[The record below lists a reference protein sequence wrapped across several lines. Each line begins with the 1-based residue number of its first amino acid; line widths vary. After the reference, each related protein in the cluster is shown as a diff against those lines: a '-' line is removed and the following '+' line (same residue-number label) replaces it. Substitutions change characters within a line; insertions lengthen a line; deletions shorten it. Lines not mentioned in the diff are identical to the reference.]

1 MKTSLTVSQLNDIG
15 MQYANRVVD
24 SMTRKEMEQM
34 IFEQIALDT
43 CKLNEDELEDKVNN
57 YEVGLYDEL
66 VNQTINKRRIN

>member
-43 CKLNEDELEDKVNN
+43 CKLNEEELEDKVNN
-57 YEVGLYDEL
+57 YESGLYDEL
-66 VNQTINKRRIN
+66 VNKTINKRRIN

>member
-43 CKLNEDELEDKVNN
+43 CKLNEEELEDRVNN
-57 YEVGLYDEL
+57 YELGLYDEL

>member
-24 SMTRKEMEQM
+24 NMTRKEMEQM

-57 YEVGLYDEL
+57 YELGLYDEL

>member
-43 CKLNEDELEDKVNN
+43 CKLNEEELEDKVNN
-57 YEVGLYDEL
+57 YELGLYDEL

>member
-1 MKTSLTVSQLNDIG
+1 MMTKLTVSQLNDIG

-24 SMTRKEMEQM
+24 EMTRKEMEQM

-43 CKLNEDELEDKVNN
+43 CTLKEEELEDKVNN
-57 YEVGLYDEL
+57 YELGLYDEL

>member
-24 SMTRKEMEQM
+24 NMTRKEMEQM

-43 CKLNEDELEDKVNN
+43 CKLNEEELEDKVNN
-57 YEVGLYDEL
+57 YELGLYDEL

>member
-43 CKLNEDELEDKVNN
+43 CKLNEDELEDKVNS
-57 YEVGLYDEL
+57 YELGLYDEL

>member
-43 CKLNEDELEDKVNN
+43 CTLNEEELEDKVNN
-57 YEVGLYDEL
+57 YELGLYDEL

>member
-43 CKLNEDELEDKVNN
+43 CKLNEEELEDKVNS
-57 YEVGLYDEL
+57 YELGLYDEL

>member
-24 SMTRKEMEQM
+24 EMTRKEMEQM

-43 CKLNEDELEDKVNN
+43 CKLNEEELEDKVNN
-57 YEVGLYDEL
+57 YELGLYDEL
-66 VNQTINKRRIN
+66 VNKTINKRRIN

>member
-24 SMTRKEMEQM
+24 NMTRKEMEQM

-43 CKLNEDELEDKVNN
+43 CKLNEDELEDKVNS
-57 YEVGLYDEL
+57 YELGLYDEL

>member
-57 YEVGLYDEL
+57 YELGLYDEL

>member
-43 CKLNEDELEDKVNN
+43 CTLKEEELERKVNN
-57 YEVGLYDEL
+57 YELGLYDEL

>member
-43 CKLNEDELEDKVNN
+43 CTLKEEELEDKVNN
-57 YEVGLYDEL
+57 YELGLYDEL

>member
-43 CKLNEDELEDKVNN
+43 CKLNEEELEDKVNN
-57 YEVGLYDEL
+57 YELGLYDEL
-66 VNQTINKRRIN
+66 VNKTINKRRIN